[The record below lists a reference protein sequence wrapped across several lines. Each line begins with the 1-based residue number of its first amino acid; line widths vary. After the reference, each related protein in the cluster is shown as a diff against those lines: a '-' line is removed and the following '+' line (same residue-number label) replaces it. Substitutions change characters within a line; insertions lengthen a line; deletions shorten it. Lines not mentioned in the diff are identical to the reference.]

1 MAYVGIWF
9 NFQTELFIVLFVIEI
24 GVYYQQ
30 VIKLFT
36 KCKEKINKLPSIDIS
51 CKYQSTT

>member
-1 MAYVGIWF
+1 MAYVSGLIF
-9 NFQTELFIVLFVIEI
+9 KTELFIVLFVIEI

-36 KCKEKINKLPSIDIS
+36 KCKEKINKLPFIDIS